1 MIGQKALTPHLKQT
15 LLLLL
20 NEHDIPRL
28 NIEFAW
34 QFLNFFNQ
42 LSSIRYLSDTLE
54 EVKII
59 TFMKDI

>member
-1 MIGQKALTPHLKQT
+1 MIGQKALTPHLKQI

-20 NEHDIPRL
+20 NEHEIPPL
-28 NIEFAW
+28 YIEFAW
-34 QFLNFFNQ
+34 QFLKLFNQ